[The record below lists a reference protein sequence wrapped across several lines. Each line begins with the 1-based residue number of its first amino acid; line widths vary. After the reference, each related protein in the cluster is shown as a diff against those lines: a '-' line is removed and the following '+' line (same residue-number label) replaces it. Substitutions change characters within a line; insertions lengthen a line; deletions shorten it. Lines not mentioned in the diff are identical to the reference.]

1 MKKLLYFFVVAFVI
15 SSCSKKIVDPDPSEQ
30 VLGTYKGISVTQS
43 SGGTGIVY
51 DLTSAD
57 FKDDQYF
64 FDVSKKG
71 ASTITINTSNIYK
84 DNAGKTLTEKNAIE
98 TVDLKNPAN
107 GEFEM
112 YNGATKIG
120 KVGNGSLTLEN
131 IINTTDP
138 NGKAVTYKLVF
149 ISKKQQFTKAYKS
162 NPLFP
167 DWRKEIFFIERE
179 EGILNIQAIFSKF

>member
-1 MKKLLYFFVVAFVI
+1 MEVKRLITMKKLLYFFAVAFVI

-149 ISKKQQFTKAYKS
+149 ISKKQ
-162 NPLFP
+162 
-167 DWRKEIFFIERE
+167 
-179 EGILNIQAIFSKF
+179 